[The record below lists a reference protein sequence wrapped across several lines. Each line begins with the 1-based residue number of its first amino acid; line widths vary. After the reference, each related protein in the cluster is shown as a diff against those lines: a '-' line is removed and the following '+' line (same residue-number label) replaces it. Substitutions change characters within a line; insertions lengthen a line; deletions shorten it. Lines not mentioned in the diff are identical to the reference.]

1 MGVYKTIYENVKRIT
16 SLVFNLINQLN
27 GLYNKNESLFKLT
40 FKNINFFSPFDT
52 LGKALS
58 IILTLDSILNENQD
72 IKNHWELYKYMLNI
86 VRTEP
91 KKYNTTIE
99 KVKAFERIL
108 KRMDKTIL
116 TGRCLKIC
124 LAQNFDVKDVTHDAK
139 KGKGS
144 GLIKDNKELRE
155 AFITYIKTNLQVTIF
170 ILNFKIVCYY
180 QNIIV
185 LYIYMLYIKPIA
197 Y

>member
-1 MGVYKTIYENVKRIT
+1 MKEGEAQIQTGRILGVYKSIYENVKRIT

-27 GLYNKNESLFKLT
+27 GIYSKNESLFKLT

-144 GLIKDNKELRE
+144 GLIKDNKELKE
-155 AFITYIKTNLQVTIF
+155 AFMTYIKTNLQVTK
-170 ILNFKIVCYY
+170 FKIIFQYKNV
-180 QNIIV
+180 
-185 LYIYMLYIKPIA
+185 
-197 Y
+197 